1 MYQFAIPAAMAA
13 IGYLDK
19 KEQREQAGRD
29 RQAEAEIA
37 RWSPW
42 TGMAPQRVGSPGSS
56 FGGAAVGGL
65 QGASFVQS
73 IDAAKAAQAKN
84 AETKDTNTGNSGGET
99 ALTSQ
104 PAPQQNM
111 SMEDPNVLAQRRYR
125 QYGAPQPPWNDM
137 VASNN
142 RGSYGG

>member
-13 IGYLDK
+13 MGYMEK
-19 KEQREQAGRD
+19 KAQREQADRD

-42 TGMAPQRVGSPGSS
+42 TGMAPQRVGSGGSNI
-56 FGGAAVGGL
+56 GGALAGGL

-84 AETKDTNTGNSGGET
+84 AETKDTNTGSSGGET

-104 PAPQQNM
+104 PAPQQSM
-111 SMEDPNVLAQRRYR
+111 SMEDPNVLAQRRYG
-125 QYGAPQPPWNDM
+125 QYGAPQQSAWPYM
-137 VASNN
+137 MAS
-142 RGSYGG
+142 R